1 MTIAFNKV
9 QVPRLKRNH
18 FDLTHDVKLTG
29 RIGNLIPCMIQ
40 DCIPGDSFTIGNDAL
55 IRFMP
60 LIAPVMHR
68 MNYRC
73 EYFFVPN
80 RLVWEDWQ
88 DYITQTSVIAL
99 PTIESV
105 GTLSAAQQKFLDYM
119 GIPPA
124 LTTVNGVSVNALP
137 MAAYQMIYN
146 EYYRDQNLINPVNYQ
161 LTAGDNSANGDL
173 TVLRKRAYEH
183 DYFTSCLP
191 FSQKGAEVDVP
202 IGKVVLTDDVWG
214 TTSTNTPNFV
224 QTDGVTNTIG
234 DITQTGAAGA
244 GSLQVTGAGT
254 NVGYDPEGS
263 LDVLSPSIN
272 ELRRAEALQKFF
284 EAMARGGTRFK
295 EWLLN
300 IFGVNEQ
307 DARLQRPEFIV
318 GVKEPIIVSEVLNTT
333 GETGGLVQGNQA
345 GHAVSIGRGRVGK
358 FYCQEHG
365 YIIGILSVLP
375 RTAYYQGIPKHYLMS
390 DPFDFFTP
398 QLALIG
404 EMAVQKQELYAYN
417 SGAFPTATFGY
428 VPQYTSYRYTQSRI
442 AGDLRTT
449 LKYWQMA
456 VEQTTAALN
465 QDFIECDS
473 ADHEDI
479 FAVRAADDNLVI
491 HLVNVV
497 HAIRPIPVFG
507 TPQL

>member
-88 DYITQTSVIAL
+88 DYITQASVLAL
-99 PTIESV
+99 PTINSIS
-105 GTLSAAQQKFLDYM
+105 TLTAAQQKFLDYM
-119 GIPPA
+119 GIPPIGA
-124 LTTVNGVSVNALP
+124 SANTVAVNALP

-146 EYYRDQNLINPVNYQ
+146 EYYRDQNLITPVNYA

-191 FSQKGAEVDVP
+191 FTQKGAAIDIP
-202 IGKVVLTDDVWG
+202 IGTVELDWTASPGSPDF
-214 TTSTNTPNFV
+214 PHFV
-224 QTDGVTNTIG
+224 DANGNQLAGAVSQDASA
-234 DITQTGAAGA
+234 DIKIAAAGNA
-244 GSLQVTGAGT
+244 VA
-254 NVGYDPEGS
+254 YDPEGT
-263 LDVLSPSIN
+263 LVVEPVTIN

-284 EAMARGGTRFK
+284 EAVMRGGSRFK

-307 DARLQRPEFIV
+307 DSRLQRPQFIV

-398 QLALIG
+398 QLANIG

-428 VPQYTSYRYTQSRI
+428 LPQYTSYRYTQSRI
-442 AGDLRTT
+442 AGDLRTS

-473 ADHEDI
+473 TDHEDI
-479 FAVRAADDNLVI
+479 FAVRAVDDNLVI

-497 HAIRPIPVFG
+497 HAIRPVPVFG